1 MKLLLLSVAKIVC
14 LGYTTG
20 GYIWKKKVCVLVV
33 NWIEIVFLLIINYYM
48 EINFVGHICM
58 LGLIFF
64 KFVHS
69 ILEANSLS

>member
-1 MKLLLLSVAKIVC
+1 M
-14 LGYTTG
+14 
-20 GYIWKKKVCVLVV
+20 KKKVCVLVV

-69 ILEANSLS
+69 ILESNSLS